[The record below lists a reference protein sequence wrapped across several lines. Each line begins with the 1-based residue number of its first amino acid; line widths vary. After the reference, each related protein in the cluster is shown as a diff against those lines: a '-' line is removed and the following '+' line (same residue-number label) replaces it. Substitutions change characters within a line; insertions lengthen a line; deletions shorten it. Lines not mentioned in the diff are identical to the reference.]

1 MKSAIFADMKKIW
14 LIFSAVL
21 LATAFG
27 CTKKEAA
34 DPMLVARLDLALQGY
49 AELDSTGRQR
59 VIEEYSPEI
68 QAFFSVLGYPDAQ
81 ESELEW
87 WSRSDEVVMFQPQV
101 DAAFPSL
108 SAFEA
113 ELGEIVSRARA
124 DSMPVDGIRFASV
137 VWGKPYSV
145 VPLDSV
151 MLIALNH
158 YLGPEHE
165 SYAHMTAYR
174 RAEKD
179 PKYLPYDVASALAAY
194 GAGEFSTKSNPTVL
208 NNLLYE
214 GALVE
219 ARMRLVPN
227 ANLADALGYAPET
240 LAELKANLP
249 AIKTEMARRRVLYD
263 TDPDLINR
271 LFAGAASSPLLDGT
285 APGRA
290 ARYVGYTLVRRYA
303 DEHPKATLRDLLSPD
318 FYDNPA
324 IIQEIGF

>member
-1 MKSAIFADMKKIW
+1 MKKICFI
-14 LIFSAVL
+14 LCTAL

-27 CTKKEAA
+27 CTKKEAVS
-34 DPMLVARLDLALQGY
+34 PVPVVRLDLALQSY
-49 AELDSTGRQR
+49 ANLDSAGRQQ
-59 VIEEYSPEI
+59 VADEYQPEI
-68 QAFFSVLGYPDAQ
+68 AAFFSVLGYPDAQ
-81 ESELEW
+81 EPELEW
-87 WSRSDEVVMFQPQV
+87 WSGSDEVAMFQPQV
-101 DAAFPSL
+101 NAAFPSL
-108 SAFEA
+108 SVFEST
-113 ELGEIVSRARA
+113 LGEIVSRAQA
-124 DSMPVDGIRFASV
+124 DSLSVGDIRFAAV
-137 VWGKPYSV
+137 VWGKPYAV
-145 VPLDSV
+145 VPVDSV

-179 PKYLPYDVASALAAY
+179 SKYMPYDVASALVASAT
-194 GAGEFSTKSNPTVL
+194 GEFATKSTPTVL

-249 AIKTEMARRRVLYD
+249 DIKTEMAQRRMLYD

-271 LFAGAASSPLLDGT
+271 LFAGAASSPLLDGA

-290 ARYVGYTLVRRYA
+290 ARYVGYTLVRRYV
-303 DEHPKATLRDLLSPD
+303 DEHPKATLRDLLSPA

>member
-1 MKSAIFADMKKIW
+1 MKKICFFLW
-14 LIFSAVL
+14 AALAVI
-21 LATAFG
+21 A
-27 CTKKEAA
+27 CSCDKEDAA
-34 DPMLVARLDLALQGY
+34 DPVPVTRLDLALQGY
-49 AELDSTGRQR
+49 ADLDADGRQQIMVGYR
-59 VIEEYSPEI
+59 PEI
-68 QAFFSVLGYPDAQ
+68 EAFFSVLGYPDPQ
-81 ESELEW
+81 DPELEW
-87 WSRSDEVVMFQPQV
+87 WSRSDEVAMFQPQV

-108 SAFEA
+108 EPFEA
-113 ELGEIVSRARA
+113 QLGHIVSRAVA
-124 DSMPVDGIRFASV
+124 DSLPVGGMRFAAV

-145 VPLDSV
+145 APVDSV

-179 PKYLPYDVASALAAY
+179 AKYMPYDVASALAASA
-194 GAGEFSTKSNPTVL
+194 AGEFTTKQAPTVL

-227 ANLADALGYAPET
+227 STLADALGYDPET
-240 LAELKANLP
+240 LRELEANLDD
-249 AIKTEMARRRVLYD
+249 IRTEMAQRRMLYD

-271 LFAGAASSPLLDGT
+271 LFAGAASSPLLNGA

-290 ARYVGYTLVRRYA
+290 ARYVGYKLVHRYA
-303 DEHPKATLRDLLSPD
+303 DEHPEANLRFLLSPA
-318 FYDNPA
+318 FYDDPA
-324 IIQEIGF
+324 TIQQIGF